1 MNDAMA
7 QVLVLYNTPANAEA
21 FDAYYRATHVPIAKK
36 LPGLL
41 SYTINAQPPRMVAGT
56 APHRVAVLEFADMA
70 AIDAALTSPEG
81 QATAADLANF
91 AQAGVTIMIF
101 ETEKL

>member
-1 MNDAMA
+1 MTMA
-7 QVLVLYNTPANAEA
+7 KVLVLYNTPSHAEA
-21 FDAYYRATHVPIAKK
+21 FDTYYRAKHIPVAKK

-56 APHRVAVLEFADMA
+56 APYLIAELEFANMA
-70 AIDAALTSPEG
+70 AIETALASPEG

-91 AQAGVTIMIF
+91 AQAGVTIMIYDT
-101 ETEKL
+101 ETV